1 MKKNYRLS
9 NTFWFYQ
16 HRVKY
21 APFLCYS
28 QLKSQN
34 FKWNTL
40 YTFCIAVLLTGGR
53 FLGRNE
59 KSIPGC
65 LENGR
70 LQNASIKT
78 EILGCN
84 QTFEPH
90 PEIWGHSLALTND
103 YRILFCGGIQTI
115 KEDQM
120 NPWPYSWGDR
130 QGKFLVNRKIYLS
143 LSVS

>member
-1 MKKNYRLS
+1 MLFSRNAKFLLKVVFKIKLS
-9 NTFWFYQ
+9 IA
-16 HRVKY
+16 RK
-21 APFLCYS
+21 P
-28 QLKSQN
+28 
-34 FKWNTL
+34 

-53 FLGRNE
+53 FLRRNE
-59 KSIPGC
+59 RSIDGC
-65 LENGR
+65 IENGR
-70 LQNASIKT
+70 LRNASIKT

-115 KEDQM
+115 KEHQM
-120 NPWPYSWGDR
+120 NPWPYSWGDK

-143 LSVS
+143 

>member
-1 MKKNYRLS
+1 MLFSRSPK
-9 NTFWFYQ
+9 
-16 HRVKY
+16 
-21 APFLCYS
+21 FL
-28 QLKSQN
+28 LKVVFQIKSSIAR
-34 FKWNTL
+34 KPH
-40 YTFCIAVLLTGGR
+40 TFCIAVLLTGGR

-65 LENGR
+65 IENGR

-84 QTFEPH
+84 QTLEPH

-103 YRILFCGGIQTI
+103 YRILFCGGIKTI

-120 NPWPYSWGDR
+120 NPWPYSWGDK

-143 LSVS
+143 